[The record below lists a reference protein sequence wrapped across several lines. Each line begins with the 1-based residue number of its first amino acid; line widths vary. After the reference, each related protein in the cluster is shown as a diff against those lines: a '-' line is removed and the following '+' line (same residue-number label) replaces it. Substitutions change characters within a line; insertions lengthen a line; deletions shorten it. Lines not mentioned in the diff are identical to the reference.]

1 MSPESL
7 LYVMTAFVAVAALA
21 LLVQM
26 FLLLGVYRSTKQ
38 LRERVETFLPRAE
51 ELIQTAQRTVEDTRK
66 EVSEVV
72 GKANQSLDLANRQL
86 VRLDDVLADVTTR
99 AKAQMD
105 RAELI
110 LDDAMTRVQE
120 TVAVLHSG
128 VLRPLREVNGVVS
141 GFRAAFGRL
150 VQGGRP
156 TVAEAT
162 HDDEMFI

>member
-26 FLLLGVYRSTKQ
+26 FLLLGVYRSTKH
-38 LRERVETFLPRAE
+38 LRERVDRFLPRVE
-51 ELIQTAQRTVEDTRK
+51 ELVETTQRTLEHTSH

-72 GKANQSLDLANRQL
+72 KKANQSLDLAKTQL
-86 VRLDDVLADVTTR
+86 TRLDELLADAATR
-99 AKAQMD
+99 ARVQMD
-105 RAELI
+105 RAELV
-110 LDDAMTRVQE
+110 LDDTMTRVQE

-128 VLRPLREVNGVVS
+128 VLRPLREVNGVVA
-141 GFRAAFGRL
+141 GCRAAFGRIL
-150 VQGGRP
+150 QGGRP

-162 HDDEMFI
+162 QDDEMFI